1 MNLTNLS
8 SKFQNIFK
16 HCMSFSSV
24 TLDLFRTGQKPKLPL
39 DVIIVAKSVCSRKVG
54 ARGHCLASPPL
65 NLKRMTSYAALVRN
79 ALKFS
84 LTLSALAVNTL
95 EFSLKKNANGPF
107 LSMAHR
113 KIVNFLVLV
122 VLLRSGKISA
132 GAHVCPRSPPENG
145 QTISQQKMFVL
156 NSVLYGESIV

>member
-1 MNLTNLS
+1 MLPQGGGKRALS
-8 SKFQNIFK
+8 
-16 HCMSFSSV
+16 C
-24 TLDLFRTGQKPKLPL
+24 LPAL
-39 DVIIVAKSVCSRKVG
+39 EFE
-54 ARGHCLASPPL
+54 
-65 NLKRMTSYAALVRN
+65 RMTSYAALVRN

-145 QTISQQKMFVL
+145 QTIS
-156 NSVLYGESIV
+156 